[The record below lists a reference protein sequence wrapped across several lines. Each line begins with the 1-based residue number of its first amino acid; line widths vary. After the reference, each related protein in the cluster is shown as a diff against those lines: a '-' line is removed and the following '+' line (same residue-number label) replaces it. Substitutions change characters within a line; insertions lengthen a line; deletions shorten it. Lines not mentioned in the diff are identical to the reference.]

1 MASAPSS
8 VDPRSSCAPVSV
20 ATPPLTPAE
29 RRDLRAKAHR
39 LHPVVSVGQH
49 GLTPAV
55 LHEIDVNLLAHELIK
70 VRVFDDARG
79 AREALLARICGELDA
94 APVQHIG
101 KVLVLWR
108 PAPQAA
114 EAEVAGPAARR
125 EPPKHEPRAPARR
138 RRRESA
144 PRASS
149 PRSIDAA
156 KTTPQ
161 ARRPRTPM
169 PRAPARPPRAK
180 TGRAQA
186 RAPMSG
192 GRRRRHVP

>member
-1 MASAPSS
+1 MLA
-8 VDPRSSCAPVSV
+8 
-20 ATPPLTPAE
+20 LTPAE
-29 RRDLRAKAHR
+29 RRDLRAKAHQ

-70 VRVFDDARG
+70 VRVFDDDRDAR
-79 AREALLARICGELDA
+79 AALLTRICAELEA

-101 KVLVLWR
+101 KVFVVWR

-114 EAEVAGPAARR
+114 EAETARPPARR
-125 EPPKHEPRAPARR
+125 EPPKREPRAPARR
-138 RRRESA
+138 RRRDAA
-144 PRASS
+144 PRSL
-149 PRSIDAA
+149 PRSIDAAKTTPQARRPRSAHPIDAA

-169 PRAPARPPRAK
+169 PRAPARPPSAK

-186 RAPMSG
+186 RAPASG
-192 GRRRRHVP
+192 GRRRRRVP

>member
-1 MASAPSS
+1 MLA
-8 VDPRSSCAPVSV
+8 
-20 ATPPLTPAE
+20 LTPAE
-29 RRDLRAKAHR
+29 RRGLRAKAHQ

-70 VRVFDDARG
+70 VRVFEDDRD
-79 AREALLARICGELDA
+79 AREALLTRICAELEA

-101 KVLVLWR
+101 KVFVVWR
-108 PAPQAA
+108 PAPQAP
-114 EAEVAGPAARR
+114 EAETARPAARR
-125 EPPKHEPRAPARR
+125 EPPKREPRAPARR
-138 RRRESA
+138 RRREA
-144 PRASS
+144 TPRASS
-149 PRSIDAA
+149 PHSIDAS

-169 PRAPARPPRAK
+169 PRAPARPPSGK

-186 RAPMSG
+186 RAPASG
-192 GRRRRHVP
+192 GRRRRRVP